1 VTYIAQIGV
10 TSNSLPAMGELPR
23 LPVPIEHRVLKW
35 ACGLSPRSSRLLFG
49 KPPTIDGQTLSHETQ
64 ALLTLARW
72 SGSDGFFAGRTV
84 EGARSASAYEARV
97 AARPRPIR
105 MAAVRPVD
113 IPGPNGPIPSR
124 LYVPP
129 LPAPDAAAPL
139 LVYYH
144 GGGWVIGD
152 LDMYD
157 DLCRLIAAAAGCLV
171 LSVDYRLA
179 PEHPF
184 PQPLEDGVAAF
195 EWAAANA
202 ASLGADPKRIG
213 VGGDSAGGNMAAVV
227 SRMAVEGG
235 GARPAMQLLFY
246 PVTDSIE
253 DTRSR
258 KLFSEGF
265 ILTKADMDKF
275 EAAYL
280 PPGVEASDQRISI
293 LQCPDLHGLPPAY
306 VATAGFDPLRDE
318 GEAYALRMRDCG
330 VRVALRR
337 HSGLIHTF
345 VNQTAVNRSAL
356 GAVLEACGAVRL
368 GLAADSL

>member
-1 VTYIAQIGV
+1 
-10 TSNSLPAMGELPR
+10 MGELPR
-23 LPVPIEHRVLKW
+23 LAVPIEHRVLKW

-49 KPPTIDGQTLSHETQ
+49 KPPTIDGQTLSHETH

-72 SGSDGFFAGRTV
+72 SGSDGFFAGRSV
-84 EGARSASAYEARV
+84 ETARAESAYEARV
-97 AARPRPIR
+97 TARPRPIR
-105 MAAVRPVD
+105 MAEVRQVE

-129 LPAPDAAAPL
+129 LPAPGAEAPL

-184 PQPLEDGVAAF
+184 PQPLEDAFASF
-195 EWAAANA
+195 EWTAANA
-202 ASLGADPKRIG
+202 ESLGADPKRIA
-213 VGGDSAGGNMAAVV
+213 VGGDSAGANMATVV
-227 SRMAVEGG
+227 CHMAAEGG

-258 KLFSEGF
+258 ELFSEGF

-280 PPGVEASDQRISI
+280 PPGVDASDQRISV
-293 LQCPDLHGLPPAY
+293 LQCPDLHGLPTAY

-337 HSGLIHTF
+337 HAGLIHTF
-345 VNQTAVNRSAL
+345 VNQTAVNASAL

>member
-1 VTYIAQIGV
+1 MA
-10 TSNSLPAMGELPR
+10 ELPR
-23 LPVPIEHRVLKW
+23 LPAPIEHQILRW
-35 ACGLSPRSSRLLFG
+35 ACGLSPRASRALFG
-49 KPPTIDGQTLSHETQ
+49 KPPTLDGQTLSTETH

-72 SGSDGFFAGRTV
+72 SGSNGFFAGRSV
-84 EGARSASAYEARV
+84 AEARAQARYEAHV
-97 AARPRPIR
+97 AELRPPIP
-105 MAAVRPVD
+105 MAEVRPLDV
-113 IPGPNGPIPSR
+113 PGPGGPIPSR

-129 LPAPDAAAPL
+129 LPAPEAAAPL

-144 GGGWVIGD
+144 GGGWVLGD
-152 LDMYD
+152 LEMYD
-157 DLCRLIAAAAGCLV
+157 GVCRLLASASGCLV

-184 PQPLEDGVAAF
+184 PQPLEDAFAAF

-202 ASLGADPKRIG
+202 AALGADPKRIG

-235 GARPAMQLLFY
+235 GPTPAMQLLFY

-258 KLFSEGF
+258 KLFADGY

-280 PPGVEASDQRISI
+280 PPGVDASDQRISI
-293 LQCPDLHGLPPAY
+293 LQCPDLLGLPPAY

-337 HSGLIHTF
+337 HSGLIHSF
-345 VNQTAVNRSAL
+345 VNQTAINATAL
-356 GAVLEACGAVRL
+356 GAVLEAAGAVRL

>member
-1 VTYIAQIGV
+1 
-10 TSNSLPAMGELPR
+10 MGEMPR
-23 LPVPIEHRVLKW
+23 LPVPFEHRVLKW
-35 ACGLSPRSSRLLFG
+35 ACGLSPRTSRLLFG
-49 KPPTIDGQTLSHETQ
+49 KPPTIDGQTLSTETH

-72 SGSDGFFAGRTV
+72 SGSDGFYAGRSV
-84 EGARSASAYEARV
+84 EEARAQSRYEAKV
-97 AARPRPIR
+97 AERRRPIR
-105 MAAVRPVD
+105 MAEVRNLQM
-113 IPGPNGPIPSR
+113 PGPAGPIPAR

-129 LPAPDAAAPL
+129 LPTQDAAAPL

-157 DLCRLIAAAAGCLV
+157 DPCRLIAAASGVKV

-184 PQPLEDGVAAF
+184 PQPLEDAFAAF

-202 ASLGADPKRIG
+202 DSLGADPQRIG

-227 SRMAVEGG
+227 SHMARDGG
-235 GARPAMQLLFY
+235 GAMPAMQLLIY
-246 PVTDSIE
+246 PVTDSAE

-265 ILTKADMDKF
+265 ILTKADMEAF

-280 PPGVEASDQRISI
+280 PAGTDASEQRISV
-293 LQCPDLHGLPPAY
+293 LKCPDLRGLPTAY
-306 VATAGFDPLRDE
+306 VTTAGFDPLRDE
-318 GEAYALRMRDCG
+318 GEAYALMMRECG

-337 HSGLIHTF
+337 HPGLIHTF
-345 VNQTAVNRSAL
+345 VNQTSVNPTAKGAMLEIAGAL
-356 GAVLEACGAVRL
+356 RL
-368 GLAADSL
+368 GLAG

>member
-1 VTYIAQIGV
+1 MA
-10 TSNSLPAMGELPR
+10 ELPR
-23 LPVPIEHRVLKW
+23 LPVPIEHHILKW
-35 ACGLSPRSSRLLFG
+35 ACGLSPRASRALFG
-49 KPPTIDGQTLSHETQ
+49 KPPTIDGQTLSTETH

-72 SGSDGFFAGRTV
+72 SGSDGFFAGRSV
-84 EGARSASAYEARV
+84 AEARAQSRYEASV
-97 AARPRPIR
+97 AARRPPIP
-105 MAAVRPVD
+105 MTEVRPLDV
-113 IPGPNGPIPSR
+113 PGPGGPLPSR

-129 LPAPDAAAPL
+129 LPAPGAAAPL

-157 DLCRLIAAAAGCLV
+157 GVCRLLAAASGCMV
-171 LSVDYRLA
+171 LSVGYRLA

-184 PQPLEDGVAAF
+184 PQPLEDAFAAF
-195 EWAAANA
+195 EWSVANA
-202 ASLGADPKRIG
+202 AALGADPKRIG

-235 GARPAMQLLFY
+235 GALPAMQLLFY
-246 PVTDSIE
+246 PVTDSVE

-258 KLFSEGF
+258 QLFAAGY
-265 ILTKADMDKF
+265 ILTKADMEKF

-280 PPGVEASDQRISI
+280 PPGVDAGDQRISI
-293 LQCPDLHGLPPAY
+293 LQCPDLHGLPTAY

-337 HSGLIHTF
+337 HPGLIHSF
-345 VNQTAVNRSAL
+345 VNQTAINPTAL
-356 GAVLEACGAVRL
+356 GAVLEAAGAVRL

>member
-1 VTYIAQIGV
+1 MA
-10 TSNSLPAMGELPR
+10 ELSR
-23 LPVPIEHRVLKW
+23 LPVPIEHHILKW
-35 ACGLSPRSSRLLFG
+35 ACGLSPWASRALFG
-49 KPPTIDGQTLSHETQ
+49 KPPTVDGQTLSTETH

-72 SGSDGFFAGRTV
+72 SGSDGFFAGRSV
-84 EGARSASAYEARV
+84 EEARAQSRYEASV
-97 AARPRPIR
+97 AARRPPIP
-105 MAAVRPVD
+105 MAAVRPVN
-113 IPGPNGPIPSR
+113 IPGPGGTIPAR

-129 LPAPDAAAPL
+129 LPSPTAAAPL

-152 LDMYD
+152 LDMYEGP
-157 DLCRLIAAAAGCLV
+157 CRLLAAASGCLV
-171 LSVDYRLA
+171 LSVGYRLA

-184 PQPLEDGVAAF
+184 PAPLEDAFAAF
-195 EWAAANA
+195 EWSVANA
-202 ASLGADPKRIG
+202 ATLDADPRRIC

-235 GARPAMQLLFY
+235 GPVPAMQLLFY

-258 KLFSEGF
+258 LLFAEGY

-280 PPGVEASDQRISI
+280 PPGVDASDQRISI
-293 LQCPDLHGLPPAY
+293 LQCPDLHGLPTAY

-318 GEAYALRMRDCG
+318 GEAYALRMRECS

-337 HSGLIHTF
+337 HPGLIHSF
-345 VNQTAVNRSAL
+345 VNQTAINRTAL
-356 GAVLEACGAVRL
+356 GAVLEAAGAVRL